1 MATHDQDARARA
13 TGKPLLTVLQQFN
26 APTPKTN
33 PYLVQLLAALSPLV
47 RVRFWSLRTALL
59 SRYDVVHLHWP
70 EYTMRHATALGRG
83 LRQCA
88 VALLLLRWTVLR
100 TPIVRTLHNLAPHE
114 QGGAVERWLLRRMD
128 RMTSRWI
135 RINETTE
142 PRAPGTDT
150 ALHGHYVDWFAPHPQ
165 GRPVAGRLLHF
176 GLIRPYKGVEG
187 LLTSMAGLTEP
198 GCSLRVVGNPASP
211 QMRTL
216 VEAACARDPRV
227 SALLQYVDDPT
238 LALEVSE
245 SELVVLPYKEMH
257 NSGTLLLALSLGRP
271 VLVPRTANNAAV
283 AAEVGPGWVFMYEGE
298 LDAQVIQWGLAQAR
312 NTPRAPT
319 PDLSRR
325 DWSQAGQL
333 HYRSYLA
340 ALRQRRGQ
348 TQAAATDPARDRR
361 AADNRSR

>member
-1 MATHDQDARARA
+1 MTPHDHGAQARSGGR
-13 TGKPLLTVLQQFN
+13 PLLTVLQQFN
-26 APTPKTN
+26 APTPRTN
-33 PYLVQLLAALSPLV
+33 PYLVQLLAALAPLV

-70 EYTMRHATALGRG
+70 EYTMRHPTVLGRL

-100 TPIVRTLHNLAPHE
+100 TPIVRTLHNLTPHE

-135 RINETTE
+135 RINQTTE

-165 GRPVAGRLLHF
+165 AAQVTGRLLHF

-187 LLTSMAGLTEP
+187 LLASMADLAEP
-198 GCSLRVVGNPASP
+198 DCSLRVVGNPASP
-211 QMRTL
+211 QMRAL
-216 VEAACARDPRV
+216 VEAACTRDPRV

-238 LALEVSE
+238 LAMEVSA
-245 SELVVLPYKEMH
+245 SELVVLPYRDMH
-257 NSGTLLLALSLGRP
+257 NSGTLLLALSLARP
-271 VLVPRTANNAAV
+271 VLVPRTPNNAAV
-283 AAEVGPGWVFMYEGE
+283 ADEVGPGWVFMYEGE
-298 LDAQVIQWGLAQAR
+298 LDAQVIRSGLAQAR
-312 NTPRAPT
+312 ATRRAPM

-325 DWSQAGQL
+325 AWSQAGRL

-340 ALRQRRGQ
+340 AIRQRRGLP
-348 TQAAATDPARDRR
+348 AAGVTPSAPERR
-361 AADNRSR
+361 SIDSRSR